1 MARPDVALI
10 TPYPPPGGRHGG
22 TGGVPSY
29 SANLAH
35 ALQGQGLDVT
45 VIAPID
51 EHAPLMHDDDG
62 VEVRRPFQLGARALP
77 RAAQAALA
85 TQAPVVHLQHEMFLY
100 GGPRWIA
107 GLPSGLRKLR
117 AAGVGPVVTM
127 HQVVDP
133 TTVDSSFTRLHRV
146 QVPAAV
152 ARAGVFGVQE
162 TIRRLARRTIV
173 HESSFESTMPGAEVV
188 PHGVEL
194 ATPPD
199 RNEARSQL
207 ALDSRLTVLC
217 FGYVAP
223 YKGLEAALAA
233 SELARGKIDLV
244 VAGGEHPRLA
254 GRDRYASLLQERFGH
269 AARFTGYVP
278 EADVARW
285 FAAADVA
292 LMPYPKPFSSSGAL
306 ALALAYGTPVLLS
319 NEFRQATKAPR
330 SVSTSIDPERLAD
343 RLIALS
349 DASQLELLRTET
361 NSLARGR
368 AWPEVARRHSA
379 LYGEVNDASSPSGG
393 RFRAA

>member
-22 TGGVPSY
+22 NGGVSSY

-45 VIAPID
+45 VIAPFN
-51 EHAPLMHDDDG
+51 EHAPLIYDDDG
-62 VEVRRPFQLGARALP
+62 VEVRRPFELGARALP
-77 RAAQAALA
+77 RAAEAALA
-85 TQAPVVHLQHEMFLY
+85 TEAPIVHLQHEMFLY
-100 GGPRWIA
+100 GGPQWIA
-107 GLPSGLRKLR
+107 GLPSGLKKLR

-133 TTVDSSFTRLHRV
+133 STVDSSFTKLHRV
-146 QVPAAV
+146 QVPSAI
-152 ARAGVFGVQE
+152 ARAGILGVQE

-173 HESSFESTMPGAEVV
+173 HESSFESTVPGAEVV

-194 ATPPD
+194 AAAPD
-199 RNEARSQL
+199 RNEARSHL

-233 SELARGKIDLV
+233 SELAGGEIDIV

-254 GRDRYASLLQERFGH
+254 GRDGYLRSLLERFGH
-269 AARFTGYVP
+269 TARFTGYVAD
-278 EADVARW
+278 ADVARW

-292 LMPYPKPFSSSGAL
+292 LMPYPKPFSSSGSL

-319 NEFRQATKAPR
+319 NELAEATKAPR
-330 SVSTSIDPERLAD
+330 SLATSIDPERLAD
-343 RLIALS
+343 RFMALS

-368 AWPEVARRHSA
+368 AWPEVARRHST
-379 LYGEVNDASSPSGG
+379 LYGEVNDASSPSGR

>member
-1 MARPDVALI
+1 MAHPDVALI
-10 TPYPPPGGRHGG
+10 TPYPPPGARHGG
-22 TGGVPSY
+22 SGGVPSY
-29 SANLAH
+29 SANLAR
-35 ALQGQGLDVT
+35 ALQGQGLEVT
-45 VIAPID
+45 VIAPFD
-51 EHAPLMHDDDG
+51 EHAPLMYKDDG
-62 VEVRRPFQLGARALP
+62 VEVRRPFELGARALP
-77 RAAQAALA
+77 RAAEAALA
-85 TQAPVVHLQHEMFLY
+85 TEAPVVHLQHEMFLY

-107 GLPSGLRKLR
+107 GLPSGLKKLR

-133 TTVDSSFTRLHRV
+133 ATVDSSFTKLHRV
-146 QVPAAV
+146 RVPSAV

-162 TIRRLARRTIV
+162 AIRRLARTTIV
-173 HESSFESTMPGAEVV
+173 HESSFESIVPGAEVV

-194 ATPPD
+194 AALPD

-207 ALDSRLTVLC
+207 ALDSQLTVLC

-233 SELARGKIDLV
+233 SELAGGEIDLV

-254 GRDRYASLLQERFGH
+254 GRDSYLSSLLDRFGNS
-269 AARFTGYVP
+269 ARFTGYVP

-306 ALALAYGTPVLLS
+306 ALALAYRTPVLLS
-319 NEFRQATKAPR
+319 KELALATKAPR
-330 SVSTSIDPERLAD
+330 SLATSIDPGRLAA
-343 RLIALS
+343 RLTALS
-349 DASQLELLRTET
+349 DANQLELLRTET
-361 NSLARGR
+361 NSFARGR
-368 AWPEVARRHSA
+368 AWPEIARRHSA
-379 LYGEVNDASSPSGG
+379 LYGEVNDASSPSGR